1 MFKCKIAEIVVEIDN
16 RFPYTE
22 NACRDYFCADTEKS
36 DIIIKVSDAEIES
49 ERRENLKISPELLE
63 FTAIYRKL
71 CEAMSRYDGF
81 IMHSSLISIDGD
93 GIAFLAPSG
102 TGKTTHTAN
111 WKKAFGERVQI
122 VNGDK
127 PIVRIIGEEIMAYG
141 TPWCGKEKINRNT
154 HTHLKAL
161 AFIKR
166 DEKNH
171 VESISSE
178 AALPLLMQQL
188 LIPKEDDEVIKL
200 LDYVN
205 ILLSKCKL
213 YAIYCTAE
221 EESAIVAYNAIK
233 NG

>member
-1 MFKCKIAEIVVEIDN
+1 MFKCKIADIVVEIHN
-16 RFPYTE
+16 QFPYTE
-22 NACRDYFCADTEKS
+22 KACRNYLCSDTEKS
-36 DIIIKVSDAEIES
+36 DIIIKVNETELEN
-49 ERRENLKISPELLE
+49 ERCENSRISHELLE
-63 FTAIYRKL
+63 FTEIYRKL

-122 VNGDK
+122 INGDK
-127 PIVRIIGEEIMAYG
+127 PIVRIINREVIAYG
-141 TPWCGKEKINRNT
+141 TPWCGKEKINQNT
-154 HTHLKAL
+154 HTQLKAL
-161 AFIKR
+161 AFIIR

-171 VESISSE
+171 IERISSD

-200 LDYVN
+200 LDFIN

-221 EESAIVAYNAIK
+221 EESAIIAYNTIK
-233 NG
+233 NE